1 MFHRI
6 DVETAGEP
14 AITRRL
20 TVAPKTFAAEM
31 QWLSANGYHA
41 VTQRDAYNAVVRGRP
56 LPAKPVLLTF
66 DDGYR
71 DVLRY
76 AAPVLRRLHMPATVY
91 VITERV
97 SGRDATWLS
106 WADLRWMESIGIDVG
121 SHTVAHRDLTSL
133 SPAAAMAQLVR
144 SRHALERHLHH
155 PVQWFAYPF
164 GAVDPAVVAMTRKAG
179 YVLAVTTK
187 RGSLQDRQYPLQLH
201 RLEVLDSTG
210 LAGVAALVTAG
221 HG

>member
-1 MFHRI
+1 
-6 DVETAGEP
+6 
-14 AITRRL
+14 
-20 TVAPKTFAAEM
+20 
-31 QWLSANGYHA
+31 
-41 VTQRDAYNAVVRGRP
+41 
-56 LPAKPVLLTF
+56 VLLTF

-97 SGRDATWLS
+97 SGRDPTWLS
-106 WADLRWMESIGIDVG
+106 WADLRSMETMGIDVG
-121 SHTVAHRDLTSL
+121 SHTVAHRDLTRL
-133 SPAAAMAQLVR
+133 PPAAGMWQLVR
-144 SRHALERHLHH
+144 SRRALERHLHH

-164 GAVDPAVVAMTRKAG
+164 GGVDPAVVAMTRKAG

-187 RGSLQDRQYPLQLH
+187 QGSLQDRQHPLQMH

-210 LAGVAALVTAG
+210 VAGVAALVAPPSD
-221 HG
+221 